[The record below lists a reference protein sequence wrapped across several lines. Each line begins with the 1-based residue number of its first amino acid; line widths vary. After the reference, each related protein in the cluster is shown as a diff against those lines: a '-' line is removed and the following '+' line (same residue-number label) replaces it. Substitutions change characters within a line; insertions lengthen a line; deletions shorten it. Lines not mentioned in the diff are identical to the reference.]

1 MWEGEVCGK
10 RNVFDRARACA
21 RACDALGGCSSL
33 LVIHVVFHLSNL
45 ACDGGVKGCAVEG
58 WRGVKGVK
66 VNGTIPGSTP
76 MTILLEA
83 TSRAA
88 ISIVRH
94 NNNGFFPTR
103 SLHCCA

>member
-21 RACDALGGCSSL
+21 RACDALGGGSSL

-58 WRGVKGVK
+58 
-66 VNGTIPGSTP
+66 
-76 MTILLEA
+76 
-83 TSRAA
+83 
-88 ISIVRH
+88 
-94 NNNGFFPTR
+94 
-103 SLHCCA
+103 